1 MCRLEK
7 ITKKFPLRKG
17 IYSPRYLPGF
27 LHSHLFGLC
36 FPLTLVNVVICSQVK
51 KNMNLSKKNAS
62 EKPVCGISSSFGD
75 LYQDVDPRSSAQS
88 LGKGTLWQSVPS

>member
-1 MCRLEK
+1 M
-7 ITKKFPLRKG
+7 
-17 IYSPRYLPGF
+17 YSPCYLPRF

-51 KNMNLSKKNAS
+51 QNMNLSKKNAS
-62 EKPVCGISSSFGD
+62 GKPVCGISSPFGD

-88 LGKGTLWQSVPS
+88 LGKGTLWQSIPS